1 MIKSRILGFTLIELL
16 ISIAISLLIIAAVTT
31 MYVSM
36 TRSNID
42 YLKSIRLN
50 HELRASLNTMAR
62 DIRRA
67 GHYQVAATALASGA
81 VPSTDWNPYTIPAS
95 TALRLMPTANPASSA
110 ISFSYDRDPVAGV
123 EAYAYRLA
131 SGAIRLCSTV
141 DAVCDYSTGPWEDM
155 TDGSLIEITDL
166 AFDINPYY
174 TGSASSAVP
183 LSLMEVNITLTGRL
197 RGDNDFTRTLSE
209 QVVVRNQQLQ

>member
-1 MIKSRILGFTLIELL
+1 MMKSRILGFTLIELL

-81 VPSTDWNPYTIPAS
+81 IPSTSWNPYTIPAS
-95 TALRLMPTANPASSA
+95 TAIRLIPGATPASSA
-110 ISFSYDRDPVAGV
+110 ISFSYDRDPTVGV
-123 EAYAYRLA
+123 EGYGFRLA
-131 SGAIRLCSTV
+131 SGAIQLCSNNSS
-141 DAVCDYSTGPWEDM
+141 VCGAAGPWENL
-155 TDGSLIEITDL
+155 TDDALIDVTDL
-166 AFDINPYY
+166 TFDINPYY
-174 TGSASSAVP
+174 TGSASSAVS
-183 LSLMEVNITLTGRL
+183 LSLMEVRISVTGRL
-197 RGDNDFTRTLSE
+197 QGDNEFTRTLSE
-209 QVVVRNQQLQ
+209 QVVVRNEQLQ

>member
-1 MIKSRILGFTLIELL
+1 MMKSRILGFTLIELL

-81 VPSTDWNPYTIPAS
+81 VPSTSWNPYTIPAS
-95 TALRLMPTANPASSA
+95 TAIRLIPGANPASSA
-110 ISFSYDRDPVAGV
+110 ISFSYDRDPTIGV
-123 EAYAYRLA
+123 EGYGYRLA
-131 SGAIRLCSTV
+131 SGAIQLCSN
-141 DAVCDYSTGPWEDM
+141 DSAVCGTAGPWENF
-155 TDGSLIEITDL
+155 TDDALIEVTDL
-166 AFDINPYY
+166 TFDINPYY

-183 LSLMEVNITLTGRL
+183 LSLMEVNISITGRL
-197 RGDNDFTRTLSE
+197 QGDSDFTRTLSE
-209 QVVVRNQQLQ
+209 QVVVRNEQLQ

>member
-1 MIKSRILGFTLIELL
+1 MMKSRILGFTLIELL

-67 GHYQVAATALASGA
+67 GHYQAAATALASGA
-81 VPSTDWNPYTIPAS
+81 VPSTSWNPYTIPAS
-95 TALRLMPTANPASSA
+95 TAIRLIPGANPASSA
-110 ISFSYDRDPVAGV
+110 ISFSYDRDPTVGV
-123 EAYAYRLA
+123 EGYGYRLA
-131 SGAIRLCSTV
+131 SGAIQLCSN
-141 DAVCDYSTGPWEDM
+141 DSAVCGAAGPWENF
-155 TDGSLIEITDL
+155 TDDALIEVTDL
-166 AFDINPYY
+166 TFDINPYY
-174 TGSASSAVP
+174 TGAASSAVP
-183 LSLMEVNITLTGRL
+183 LTLMEVRISVTGRL
-197 RGDNDFTRTLSE
+197 QGDSDFTRTLSE
-209 QVVVRNQQLQ
+209 QVVVRNEQLQ